1 MSRNCIV
8 FVTTLTLWSMGK
20 GRGGPAFTSTVAKYI
35 DEGWEVYLVSDEPSN
50 ANYPR
55 LDARHNLLLPQ
66 NSFCKWR
73 TIPKLGIF
81 FRYLDQWA
89 ATRQFLW
96 ALENLFP
103 SLPEQRTV
111 IYAYEYNRFFPARR
125 FSTRHHIP
133 LVTRFQGSK
142 LVEVKKH
149 TWLQKFRRFP
159 AYNATAGKADLVIM
173 TDDGTQGD
181 RILKELGNESP
192 CMFVKNG
199 LELLEID
206 LPKKIASFNR
216 AEFRKAIGIQDQ
228 EHMFLTVSRLENWKK
243 VERTI
248 YGFSDYIKLG
258 YSGKLVIVGDG
269 PCKQMLKNL
278 SQELKIEQYVT
289 FVGSV
294 AHNEVYEYMMA
305 CDTFVSLYDLSNVGN
320 PLLEAM
326 TLGKCIV
333 TLDVGDTKKLIKN
346 RDNVILMTYDTL
358 GRLGEVFAE
367 LVMNRALHEKLG
379 YNAAEYAKEHFWS
392 WKDRMDAEFQQVKAL
407 LNR

>member
-1 MSRNCIV
+1 MGDNCIV
-8 FVTTLTLWSMGK
+8 FVTNLTLWSMGK
-20 GRGGPAFTSTVAKYI
+20 SRGGPAFTNTVAKYI
-35 DEGWEVYLVSDEPSN
+35 EEGWEVYLVSDERSN
-50 ANYPR
+50 ASYPY
-55 LDARHNLLLPQ
+55 LDTKHNLLLPQ
-66 NSFCKWR
+66 NKYFALGNR
-73 TIPKLGIF
+73 PKIGIL
-81 FRYLDQWA
+81 FRYIDQWV
-89 ATRQFLW
+89 ATKQFMNQLE
-96 ALENLFP
+96 ALYP
-103 SLPEQRTV
+103 DLPEHTV
-111 IYAYEYNRFFPARR
+111 IYAYETIRFFPARK
-125 FSTRHHIP
+125 FSTRHHLP
-133 LVTRFQGSK
+133 LVTRFQGTK
-142 LVEVKKH
+142 LVEVAKH
-149 TWLQKFRRFP
+149 TWLQKIRRFP
-159 AYNATAGKADLVIM
+159 TYNATAAKSDLVIM

-346 RDNVILMTYDTL
+346 RDNGILMTYETL